1 MSDEPDAVLVRRRMM
16 RDAEQAAEHGLGASH
31 AMLVFL
37 LDRIAQYQEELAA
50 IRGSEE
56 WALASIERRPLKI
69 GRRRQR

>member
-1 MSDEPDAVLVRRRMM
+1 MSDEQDAVLVGRRMM

-31 AMLVFL
+31 ATLVFL
-37 LDRIAQYQEELAA
+37 LARIAQYQEELAS

>member
-1 MSDEPDAVLVRRRMM
+1 MSDEQDAVLLRRRMM

-31 AMLVFL
+31 ATLVFL

-56 WALASIERRPLKI
+56 WALASIERRPVKI
-69 GRRRQR
+69 GRRRKR

>member
-31 AMLVFL
+31 ATLVFL

-56 WALASIERRPLKI
+56 WALASIERRPLKV
-69 GRRRQR
+69 GRRRR